1 MSVARPTT
9 PLSKLPN
16 FDARKVPVTGVDTQ
30 LPPVRPQL
38 LEAGALITRFGAPPK
53 WHPEFAIE
61 PSISYRSPVHAAVLV
76 PIVMRTVP
84 MVLLT
89 ERTGHLSTHSGQ
101 IAFPGGKH
109 DADDR
114 DMVATALREAQEEVG
129 LAPEFVQVIGQLPAY
144 VTGTAF
150 VITPVVALIHDGFRL
165 EPNTN
170 EVQAV
175 FEVPLHFL
183 MNPSNHRWHQYEVDG
198 VRRQW
203 MSMPYDDGGQ
213 ERFIWGATAGML
225 RNLYRFLAA

>member
-1 MSVARPTT
+1 MSDIRPIT
-9 PLSKLPN
+9 PLSNLPN
-16 FDARKVPVTGVDTQ
+16 FDARKVPVLGVDAQ
-30 LPPVRPQL
+30 LPAVSQRQ
-38 LEAGALITRFGAPPK
+38 LEAGALVARFGAPPQ
-53 WHPEFAIE
+53 WTPEFAIE
-61 PSISYRSPVHAAVLV
+61 PSYSHRSPVDAAVLV
-76 PIVMRTVP
+76 PIVMRSVP

-89 ERTGHLSTHSGQ
+89 ERTSHLTTHSGQ

-129 LAPEFVQVIGQLPAY
+129 LAPEFVQVIGQLPVY

-150 VITPVVALIHDGFRL
+150 VITPVVALVRDGFVL
-165 EPNTN
+165 APNTH

-183 MNPSNHRWHQYEVDG
+183 MNPANHRWHQFEVDG
-198 VRRQW
+198 VRRRW
-203 MSMPYDDGGQ
+203 MSMPYDDSGK

-225 RNLYRFLAA
+225 RNLYRFLVA

>member
-1 MSVARPTT
+1 MSDIRPIT
-9 PLSKLPN
+9 PLSNLPN
-16 FDARKVPVTGVDTQ
+16 FDARKVPVLGVDAQ
-30 LPPVRPQL
+30 LPAVSQRQ
-38 LEAGALITRFGAPPK
+38 LEAGALVARFGAPPQ
-53 WHPEFAIE
+53 WTPEFAIE
-61 PSISYRSPVHAAVLV
+61 PSYSHRSLVDAAVLV
-76 PIVMRTVP
+76 PIVMRSVP

-89 ERTGHLSTHSGQ
+89 ERTSHLTTHSGQ

-129 LAPEFVQVIGQLPAY
+129 LAPEFVQVIGQLPVY

-150 VITPVVALIHDGFRL
+150 VITPVVALVRDGFVL
-165 EPNTN
+165 APNTH

-183 MNPSNHRWHQYEVDG
+183 MNPANHRWHQFEVDG
-198 VRRQW
+198 VRRRW
-203 MSMPYDDGGQ
+203 MSMPYDDSGK

-225 RNLYRFLAA
+225 RNLYRFLVA

>member
-1 MSVARPTT
+1 MSDTRPIT
-9 PLSKLPN
+9 PISKMPN

-30 LPPVRPQL
+30 LPSVSQQQ
-38 LEAGALITRFGAPPK
+38 LEAGALVARFGAPPK
-53 WHPEFAIE
+53 WEPEFAIE
-61 PSISYRSPVHAAVLV
+61 PSYSHRAPVHAAVLV

-89 ERTGHLSTHSGQ
+89 ERTSHLSTHSGQ

-109 DADDR
+109 DVDDR

-129 LAPEFVQVIGQLPAY
+129 LAPEFVQVIGQLPVY

-150 VITPVVALIHDGFRL
+150 VITPVVALVRDGFVL
-165 EPNTN
+165 KPNTN
-170 EVQAV
+170 EVHAV

-183 MNPSNHRWHQYEVDG
+183 MNPANHRWHQFEVDG
-198 VRRQW
+198 ARRQW

>member
-1 MSVARPTT
+1 MSDARPIT
-9 PLSKLPN
+9 PLSQLPH

-30 LPPVRPQL
+30 LPPVRQHQ
-38 LEAGALITRFGAPPK
+38 LEAGALLSRFGAPPE
-53 WHPEFAIE
+53 WEPEFAIE
-61 PSISYRSPVHAAVLV
+61 PSYSHRSPVHAAVLV
-76 PIVMRTVP
+76 PIVMRAIP

-109 DADDR
+109 DADDK

-129 LAPEFVQVIGQLPAY
+129 LAPEFVQVIGQLPLY

-150 VITPVVALIHDGFRL
+150 VITPVVALVRHGFVL

-170 EVQAV
+170 EVQSV

-183 MNPSNHRWHQYEVDG
+183 MNPSNHRWHQFEVDG
-198 VRRQW
+198 VRRHW
-203 MSMPYDDGGQ
+203 LSMPYDDGGR